1 MRIPEIRDRLHALAD
16 EHGIAELHHLAEQT
30 RRRKPIRR
38 APPRWPKLTENQKAA
53 VRDAFTANP
62 SIGVRE
68 LADRFATSIGRIS
81 EAVRGFRE

>member
-1 MRIPEIRDRLHALAD
+1 MHE
-16 EHGIAELHHLAEQT
+16 LAEQT

-38 APPRWPKLTENQKAA
+38 APPRWPRLTENQKAA

>member
-16 EHGIAELHHLAEQT
+16 ELNLQELHDLAEHT

-38 APPRWPKLTENQKAA
+38 APPRWPRLTENQKAA
-53 VRDAFTANP
+53 VRDVFTANP

-68 LADRFATSIGRIS
+68 LADRFGTSIGRIS

>member
-1 MRIPEIRDRLHALAD
+1 M
-16 EHGIAELHHLAEQT
+16 
-30 RRRKPIRR
+30 
-38 APPRWPKLTENQKAA
+38 TENQKAA